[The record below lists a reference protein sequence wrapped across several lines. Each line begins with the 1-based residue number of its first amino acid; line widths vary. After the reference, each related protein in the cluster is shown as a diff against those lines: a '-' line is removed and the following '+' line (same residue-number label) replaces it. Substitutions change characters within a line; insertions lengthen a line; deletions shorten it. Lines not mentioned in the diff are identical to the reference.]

1 MKKCTSA
8 QCGYEPVR
16 YVNDLYS
23 KRCPSPLSED
33 VNAIE
38 GMPSPRPE
46 SLSVPLPQVTQN
58 KRREAPRQATVYQHM
73 IAKAIYSSRNGFL
86 KLTVIGMHEVDE
98 DLVTQQL
105 AEGMKAYKG
114 SVQKAEWRESG
125 SGKVLDVVVS
135 GTVAPPFDPTKN
147 REEKRRKEQKVREK
161 KERRQRQQAEKDLVD
176 KQGADDQGCGGQL
189 EDDDEGGVGL
199 LIKDVSELQAGSSTS
214 AEEEAKT
221 KSMVLSEYVKKFCS
235 DDNDNGPGAEE
246 VSTEQQVFSKRITFC
261 NPREDSDTGE
271 VVILIQRDLEHRDR
285 VQGQ

>member
-1 MKKCTSA
+1 MRTSTSA
-8 QCGYEPVR
+8 QCVTVKYLPP
-16 YVNDLYS
+16 
-23 KRCPSPLSED
+23 KRCPSPVSED
-33 VNAIE
+33 VNAPE

-46 SLSVPLPQVTQN
+46 SLSVPLPPVTQN

-105 AEGMKAYKG
+105 TEGMKAYKG
-114 SVQKAEWRESG
+114 SVQKVEWRESG

-161 KERRQRQQAEKDLVD
+161 KERRQRQQAEKDLID
-176 KQGADDQGCGGQL
+176 KQGADDQGCVGK
-189 EDDDEGGVGL
+189 EEDDEGGVGL

-214 AEEEAKT
+214 AEEEPKT
-221 KSMVLSEYVKKFCS
+221 KSKVLSEYAKKFCS